1 MDGQRATGDQY
12 ASGMIHSSGD
22 GGTPNYDKYQ
32 FSLFKKYLGGR
43 ILEIGAGGGRISN
56 LVIRDIQF
64 EEFVISEPSPNFMAR
79 LKQRF
84 AGTPKTYLAPGELD
98 DVAKMYP
105 SLFDVTFSVHVM
117 EHVEDHVS
125 FVRQQLDL
133 LRPGGRLI
141 ILVPALQFL
150 YSTLDKNIGHF
161 RRYNKSSLRAVFKGM
176 PVRIDKL
183 FYSNFLGVIGSLYF
197 SRIRKVEYQS
207 SESERKRFFKVYQ
220 IFSQFFVPV
229 IEVAERFVP
238 VPIGLNLTL
247 IATKK

>member
-1 MDGQRATGDQY
+1 
-12 ASGMIHSSGD
+12 
-22 GGTPNYDKYQ
+22 
-32 FSLFKKYLGGR
+32 
-43 ILEIGAGGGRISN
+43 
-56 LVIRDIQF
+56 
-64 EEFVISEPSPNFMAR
+64 
-79 LKQRF
+79 
-84 AGTPKTYLAPGELD
+84 
-98 DVAKMYP
+98 MYP

-125 FVRQQLDL
+125 FIRQQLDL

-247 IATKK
+247 VATKK